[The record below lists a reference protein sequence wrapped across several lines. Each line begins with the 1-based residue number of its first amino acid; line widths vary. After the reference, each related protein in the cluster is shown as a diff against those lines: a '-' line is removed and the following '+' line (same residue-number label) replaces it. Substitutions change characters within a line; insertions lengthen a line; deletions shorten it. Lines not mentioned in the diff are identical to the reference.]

1 MAAVLLAG
9 CKSEK
14 KRIAETAYGYVIAT
28 SNYQIDEAMQYAS
41 KETREYTLPFLK
53 NFLLPQTDTNYLKAS
68 VPATATID
76 TVLIEGDTAWVGYTK
91 STPLG
96 TKRGTLALIKEDGE
110 WLVFMP
116 PLPGLV
122 KDNSTSATDT
132 TIKTEQ
138 ASEKANTE
146 ETIE

>member
-1 MAAVLLAG
+1 MAAALLTG
-9 CKSEK
+9 CNSEK

-76 TVLIEGDTAWVGYTK
+76 TVLIEGDTAWVGYTRT
-91 STPLG
+91 TPLG
-96 TKRGTLALIKEDGE
+96 TTSGVLALIKEDGE
-110 WLVFMP
+110 WLAFVP
-116 PLPGLV
+116 LLPGLIR
-122 KDNSTSATDT
+122 DNNTSATDT
-132 TIKTEQ
+132 TTKTEL
-138 ASEKANTE
+138 ASEEANPE
-146 ETIE
+146 KSEQ